1 MITRYR
7 TRAVKRLALSGLLI
21 VLIPL
26 LVGLRAAGLPDAVVA
41 VGAVLLGTFA
51 LVVYVQGNIAL
62 AEAKGYDS
70 SVVAANI
77 MVASICLGGL
87 FFVMPLI
94 LLFGLKDKTGRR
106 NYAREPQP
114 TERNPPA
121 KLPPLRGGTE

>member
-70 SVVAANI
+70 SVVAAI
-77 MVASICLGGL
+77 IHLPGR
-87 FFVMPLI
+87 LI
-94 LLFGLKDKTGRR
+94 FCHAVD
-106 NYAREPQP
+106 
-114 TERNPPA
+114 PA
-121 KLPPLRGGTE
+121 VWPEG